1 MRSSV
6 AFMTGFL
13 YGLYRDREFTSWRG
27 TVHYYFWEQE
37 NFDDFAEEEKKAKEA
52 KTKFLY
58 KNK

>member
-1 MRSSV
+1 
-6 AFMTGFL
+6 MTGFL